1 MNAATAASGLP
12 CLSLMPMMGTFADNV
27 SNESIHIIGPKE
39 GYSNHIGTI
48 LSMMTWTRW
57 TLLLEIGLLNLKIE
71 ELDYLPD
78 KTSSSIGAIL
88 LHLAA
93 KERKYQIDT
102 FEWNTD
108 FKGNGMINWTAA
120 MNLGEEGRRIIKG
133 NEIDY
138 YYDILDGTRCDTINE
153 FKKRQDE
160 WLFIVHP
167 SKFSKKPTNNYC
179 IWFELCQN
187 EYRFISEI
195 KKITKQ
201 YLISQSE
208 KR

>member
-1 MNAATAASGLP
+1 MKRRTFIINAATAASGLP
-12 CLSLMPMMGTFADNV
+12 CLSSMPMMGNFADNV

-39 GYSNHIGTI
+39 GYSIHIGTI

-57 TLLLEIGLLNLKIE
+57 SLLFEIGLHPLKKE

-78 KTSSSIGAIL
+78 NASSSIGAIL

-108 FKGNGMINWTAA
+108 FKGTGIINWTAA
-120 MNLGEEGRRIIKG
+120 MNLGEEARRMIKE

-138 YYDILDGTRCDTINE
+138 YFDILDDTRCDTINE

-160 WLFIVHP
+160 WLFTVHP
-167 SKFSKKPTNNYC
+167 SKFYKKPTNNYC

-187 EYRFISEI
+187 E
-195 KKITKQ
+195 
-201 YLISQSE
+201 
-208 KR
+208 